1 MGIIW
6 RQKLGEKTTNYFPCR
21 QYSIRLSDI
30 APKIIKSMKPKE
42 VSIRQDNAITRAAY
56 DMTALEKN
64 ILYVLISQINAN
76 DAADKSYFVSAREIM
91 DRTGDE
97 IDVKC
102 FKRATKQLVTR
113 YFETW
118 IEPNKLLQATFIS
131 AAVYHMGRG
140 VIEIDVNKRVLPLFV
155 DMKQR
160 FTTMQLNTAL
170 SLNSKYSKRIYE
182 FVSML
187 KGMKDPTQTISLIDL
202 KKMLMVIDKE
212 GKDTYPKFSDFKKRV
227 LDPSEKE
234 INALKESD
242 LSFTY
247 EAIGDKNS
255 EFSGKSGRV
264 KIKSIK
270 FSVLSQKAITEGVAL
285 PTDAVLIIRLRTE
298 FSMRQDQAEAI
309 VLGNDRKYIL
319 AQLYQ
324 ISLSKNR
331 IKNIGAYTAKLFGV

>member
-1 MGIIW
+1 
-6 RQKLGEKTTNYFPCR
+6 
-21 QYSIRLSDI
+21 
-30 APKIIKSMKPKE
+30 MKPKE
-42 VSIRQDNAITRAAY
+42 IKIRQDNAITRASY
-56 DMTALEKN
+56 DMTSLEKN
-64 ILYVLISQINAN
+64 ILYILISQINAN
-76 DAADKSYFVSAREIM
+76 DAADKSYFISAREIM

-160 FTTMQLNTAL
+160 FTSMQLNTAL
-170 SLNSKYSKRIYE
+170 SLNSKYAKRIYE
-182 FVSML
+182 FMSMI
-187 KGMKDPTQTISLIDL
+187 KGMKDPTQTISVVDL
-202 KKMLMVIDKE
+202 KKMLMVINKE

-227 LDPSEKE
+227 LDPAEKE
-234 INALKESD
+234 INGLKETD
-242 LSFTY
+242 LTFSY
-247 EAIGDKNS
+247 LAIGDKNS
-255 EFSGKSGRV
+255 VFSGTSGRK
-264 KIKSIK
+264 KIASIK
-270 FSVLSQKAITEGVAL
+270 FSVLPQKVTEGVAVL
-285 PTDAVLIIRLRTE
+285 PTNDILIIRLRSE
-298 FSMRQDQAEAI
+298 FSLRQDQAEAI
-309 VLGNDRKYIL
+309 VNGNDRKYIL

>member
-1 MGIIW
+1 V
-6 RQKLGEKTTNYFPCR
+6 
-21 QYSIRLSDI
+21 SIDGYC
-30 APKIIKSMKPKE
+30 PKIGKMKPKE
-42 VSIRQDNAITRAAY
+42 IKIRQDNAITRASY

-76 DAADKSYFVSAREIM
+76 DAADKSYFISAREIM

-170 SLNSKYSKRIYE
+170 SLNSKYAKRIYE
-182 FVSML
+182 FMSMI
-187 KGMKDPTQTISLIDL
+187 KGMKDPTQTISVVDL
-202 KKMLMVIDKE
+202 KKMLMVINKE

-227 LDPSEKE
+227 LDPAEKE
-234 INALKESD
+234 INALKETD
-242 LSFTY
+242 LTFSY
-247 EAIGDKNS
+247 LAIGDKNS
-255 EFSGKSGRV
+255 EYSRTSGRK
-264 KIKSIK
+264 KITSIK
-270 FSVLSQKAITEGVAL
+270 FSVSPQQVTEGVAVL
-285 PTDAVLIIRLRTE
+285 PTNDILIIRLRSE
-298 FSMRQDQAEAI
+298 FSLRQDQAETI
-309 VLGNDRKYIL
+309 VNGNDRKYIL

-324 ISLSKNR
+324 ISLGKNR